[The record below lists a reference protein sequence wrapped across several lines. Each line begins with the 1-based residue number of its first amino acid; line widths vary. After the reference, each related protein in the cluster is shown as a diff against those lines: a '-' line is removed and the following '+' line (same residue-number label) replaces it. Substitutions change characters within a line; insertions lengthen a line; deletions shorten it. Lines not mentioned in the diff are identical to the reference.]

1 MGLAAHQGNENR
13 LRRVR
18 ASQAAEKLCFVSGH
32 DFSRVPMNLRLTQ
45 GDENHSDFPI
55 MILNGLDVVFD
66 CAVND

>member
-1 MGLAAHQGNENR
+1 MGLSWAA
-13 LRRVR
+13 L

-55 MILNGLDVVFD
+55 MILKGLDVVFD